1 MEFDKI
7 SEQNAWNAV
16 DQATRDIRDGGGPT
30 PALAEWFSNRG
41 IDIGSAVFPCF
52 GQFDKNTYSGTLGDQ
67 NRHVY
72 EYFVDLTAPE
82 EGDLEDVTDELGPKD
97 PSHPQSDVKDLITM
111 ALVYY
116 DAQRGKAA

>member
-1 MEFDKI
+1 MEFEKI

-16 DQATRDIRDGGGPT
+16 EQATRDIRDGGGPT
-30 PALAEWFSNRG
+30 PELVQWFKDRG
-41 IDIGSAVFPCF
+41 IDVSHAVFPCF
-52 GQFDKNTYSGTLGDQ
+52 GQFDENTYSGTLVDQ

-72 EYFVDLTAPE
+72 EYFVDLTAPD
-82 EGDLEDVTDELGPKD
+82 EGDLDDVTDELGPKD
-97 PSHPQSDVKDLITM
+97 PSHPQSDIKDLITM

>member
-1 MEFDKI
+1 MEFEKV

-16 DQATRDIRDGGGPT
+16 DQSTREIRAGEGPD
-30 PALAEWFSNRG
+30 PALVSWFNQRG
-41 IDIGSAVFPCF
+41 IDLEQAVFPCI
-52 GQFDKNTYSGTLGDQ
+52 GKFDDGIYSGTLIDQ
-67 NRHVY
+67 DRRVY
-72 EYFVDLTAPE
+72 EYFVDLEAPDE
-82 EGDLEDVTDELGPKD
+82 ADMEDVTDELGPKD